1 MLQTDTHKLNVMYY
15 QNCFWHFARPVNL
28 LSYPKYKLKH
38 PTIFIFEWQCFILS
52 IKQWKEAFTTLHED
66 SSVSLFFIPV
76 FQDERVNFKLERK
89 NSMHLELSTACKM
102 R

>member
-38 PTIFIFEWQCFILS
+38 TTIFIFEWQCFILS
-52 IKQWKEAFTTLHED
+52 IKQWKEAFTTVHED

-76 FQDERVNFKLERK
+76 FQDERVNFKLEIERIP
-89 NSMHLELSTACKM
+89 CI
-102 R
+102 